1 MKFLPTK
8 LPEVM
13 LVTSDV
19 YRDAR
24 GVFLETY
31 HAQKYTEGGISAKF
45 VQDNF
50 SRSLSGTLRGLHAQL
65 VRPQG
70 KLIRAVRGE
79 IFDVAV
85 DIRRNSPTFAAW
97 VGVRLNSDEFQQI
110 YIPPGFAH
118 GFCVLSEIAEIE
130 YKCTDFYE
138 PTGEMTVRW
147 NDPMINI
154 DWPID
159 SPVLSEKDGTA
170 QGLEDQMERLPLRED
185 SDL

>member
-1 MKFLPTK
+1 MKFFPTK
-8 LPEVM
+8 LPGVIIVESEVF
-13 LVTSDV
+13 
-19 YRDAR
+19 RDSR
-24 GVFLETY
+24 GYFFESY
-31 HAQKYTEGGISAKF
+31 HAQKYSEGGIKEEF
-45 VQDNF
+45 VQDNC
-50 SRSLSGTLRGLHAQL
+50 SRSERGILRGLHAQL
-65 VRPQG
+65 TRPQG
-70 KLIRAVRGE
+70 KLIRAIRGE

-97 VGVRLNSDEFQQI
+97 VGVTLSSDEFQQI

-138 PTGEMTVRW
+138 PKGEMTVRW

-159 SPVLSEKDGTA
+159 APVLSEKDGTA
-170 QGLEDQMERLPLRED
+170 PLLEDVMERLPMFEE
-185 SDL
+185 SGS